1 MANYYV
7 GIVDKGGEGWGAT
20 FPDLPGCTS
29 AGRTMADLFEMCIEA
44 VGLWAE
50 EARIAGDALPA
61 PRTVDVLLEDPHVK
75 ATIEAVGPVSFI
87 QVPVLLDAGRA
98 VRTNISLDA
107 GLLEGI
113 DAAAKRRGV
122 TRSAFLASAAREKIG
137 QG

>member
-7 GIVDKGGEGWGAT
+7 GIVDRGGEGWGAT

-29 AGRTMADLFEMCIEA
+29 GGRTMAELFEMCIEA

-50 EARIAGDALPA
+50 EARVAGDALPT
-61 PRTVDVLLEDPHVK
+61 PRTIDVLLEDPQVK